1 MLKKNR
7 FIALA
12 VFFLVACQA
21 AFPQN
26 SSTNTFSPYS
36 IFGLGDPGPKGF
48 TRNRA
53 MGGIS
58 TGVRSSSSINFENP
72 AALTEQ
78 DTLSFMLDFGFGG
91 YSQNLKS
98 EGGSAS
104 NSSFNIQHFAFSFP
118 VTKWWAAS
126 IGVLPYTSV
135 GYKMFNRET
144 DPILLSKMGDINY
157 INEGEG
163 GISKMYFATGLK
175 VLPYLHLGVTM
186 NYFFGNITRSN
197 SILFPTQSVYL
208 DMISENKLSVSHVNV
223 KFGAQTV
230 KKLED
235 GQTLILGVTYEPQLK
250 TSLRQEIF
258 TRSGGVNSTDTV
270 LYSKDRPKITLP
282 STLSV
287 GLSYTK
293 KDKLVAGIDVI
304 YQDWSKA
311 SLPTLG
317 DRFNQTTSVRAGMEY
332 TPNRFDLK
340 NYLKHISYRAGAYYT
355 SPVAKINNTTINDY
369 GMSFGL
375 GLPFKN
381 TKSSLN
387 LSVETGQRGTKS
399 NNLIKENYTLFSV
412 SLIMY
417 DFWFFKPKF
426 N

>member
-1 MLKKNR
+1 MLKNNK
-7 FIALA
+7 FIAFA

-36 IFGLGDPGPKGF
+36 IFGFGDPGPKSF

-58 TGVRSSSSINFENP
+58 SGVRSSVSINFENP
-72 AALTEQ
+72 ASLTEQ
-78 DTLSFMLDFGFGG
+78 DSLSFMLDFGFGG

-98 EGGSAS
+98 SEGSAS

-126 IGVLPYTSV
+126 AGVLPYTNV

-144 DPILLSKMGDINY
+144 NPYLVSTIGDINY
-157 INEGEG
+157 VNEGEG
-163 GISKMYFATGLK
+163 GISKMFFATGFK

-186 NYFFGNITRSN
+186 NYYFGNITRSTN
-197 SILFPTQSVYL
+197 IIYPTQTVYL
-208 DMISENKLSVSHVNV
+208 DMYSDNKLSISHVNV
-223 KFGAQTV
+223 KFGAQGI
-230 KKLED
+230 KQFD
-235 GQTLILGVTYEPQLK
+235 GGKSVILGLTFEPQRRTSLLQEITTSTERDNPAAVIFNSKERPKISLPAVVSAGVTYNQ
-250 TSLRQEIF
+250 
-258 TRSGGVNSTDTV
+258 
-270 LYSKDRPKITLP
+270 
-282 STLSV
+282 
-287 GLSYTK
+287 
-293 KDKLVAGIDVI
+293 KDKLVAGMEVI

-317 DRFNQTTSVRAGMEY
+317 ESFDQSASFKFGAEY

-340 NYLKHISYRAGAYYT
+340 SYLKHISYRAGAYYT
-355 SPVAKINNTTINDY
+355 SPVAKINNTQINDY
-369 GMSFGL
+369 GITFGA

-387 LSVETGQRGTKS
+387 FSVETGQRGTQS